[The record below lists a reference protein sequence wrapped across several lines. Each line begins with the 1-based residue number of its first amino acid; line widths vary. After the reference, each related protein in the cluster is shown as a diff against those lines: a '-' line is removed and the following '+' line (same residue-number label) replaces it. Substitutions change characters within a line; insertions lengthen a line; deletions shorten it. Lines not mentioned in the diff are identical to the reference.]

1 MPHLGKNFWQWVY
14 LRNIALAKNKQNI
27 KAPEAEPRMKLVI
40 SIDVEEEGLFFGHYP
55 RTPPGVS
62 NVAELSRLAF
72 IPREFGL
79 PLTLLVTYQV
89 ARDPAACQVLTEWRE
104 RYGAEIGV
112 HLHPWNTPP
121 FADLPHPEPIP
132 SAKLP
137 RELLRDKFAN
147 LLSQIGSTLEV
158 APRSFR
164 MGRFDAG
171 PQVWSLLP
179 EFNLA
184 VDSSVVPL
192 TPKGIDT
199 RHFLA
204 PADPFL
210 LQALGLKDSKLLEV
224 PVTMVPVLAGTPGL
238 IAHLAALLPLTWGQG
253 LQRSFRYVAAA
264 GVQPA
269 WYPLASMQLA
279 AQLHRRRGG
288 QVLTM
293 FFHSSELKPGA
304 SRLFPTETAVQRF
317 VAKIRA
323 FLNWLVQT
331 GPVEGVRLSDL
342 RGDGDGREKI
352 EDAPSTKF
360 KVQS

>member
-1 MPHLGKNFWQWVY
+1 
-14 LRNIALAKNKQNI
+14 
-27 KAPEAEPRMKLVI
+27 MKLVI

-62 NVAELSRLAF
+62 NVAELERLAF

-89 ARDPAACQVLTEWRE
+89 ARDPAACRVLTQWRD

-121 FADLPHPEPIP
+121 FLDLPEPEPIP
-132 SAKLP
+132 SERLP
-137 RELLRDKFAN
+137 GPLLQDKFAN
-147 LLSQIGSTLEV
+147 LLSQIRTNLED
-158 APRSFR
+158 APHSFR

-171 PQVWSLLP
+171 PRVWGLLP
-179 EFNLA
+179 EFNLS

-192 TPKGIDT
+192 TPKGIDA

-204 PADPFL
+204 PADPFR
-210 LQALGLKDSKLLEV
+210 LQALGLDANKLLEV
-224 PVTMVPVLAGTPGL
+224 PVTMVPVVAGTPGL
-238 IAHLAALLPLTWGQG
+238 ITRLAARLPLYWGQR
-253 LQRSFRYVAAA
+253 LQRSFRYVAAV

-288 QVLTM
+288 RVLTM

-304 SRLFPTETAVQRF
+304 SRLFPTETAVDRF
-317 VAKIRA
+317 VGKIRT
-323 FLNWLVQT
+323 FLTWLVQT
-331 GPVEGVRLSDL
+331 GPVQGVRLSDL
-342 RGDGDGREKI
+342 RQDGETGRR
-352 EDAPSTKF
+352 PTGP
-360 KVQS
+360 